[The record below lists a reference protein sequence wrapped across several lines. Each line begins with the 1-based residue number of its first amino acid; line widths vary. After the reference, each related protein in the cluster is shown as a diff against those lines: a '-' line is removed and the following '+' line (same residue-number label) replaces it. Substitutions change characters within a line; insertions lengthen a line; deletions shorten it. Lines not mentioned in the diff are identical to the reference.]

1 MDFDFLPQLPSSRLD
16 DRSFDDLVEECLLRI
31 PRYCPEWTDH
41 NISDPGITLIEL
53 FSWLT
58 DQMLMR
64 FNQVPRKNY
73 VAFLELLG
81 IRLQPPLPAQSR
93 LTFYL
98 STYLQE
104 DYVIPKGTEVATE
117 RTETQEAII
126 FSTDR
131 DLIISQPK
139 INHFLSSIESN
150 NIPQTLHD
158 QTGQWHSQSNSL
170 SAVHEFILFPQQPQL
185 GNCFYLVLD
194 SDAPIDG
201 NVLTLNF
208 TGAQGAPT
216 GIDPNNPP
224 RCWEAW
230 NGQSWTE
237 VLLSEAD
244 DTTNGFSFSFNE
256 NTEEDDPS
264 EQSGDLVLHLP
275 DSCPVSTF
283 AAYRGRWI
291 RCILTEP
298 SLHQPAYSNPP
309 RIKTIAVQAI
319 GGAVQASQSIRVE
332 EELLGISNGKP
343 GQSFEVETA
352 PILERREQE
361 DLLVF
366 PPGQPPEIWEEVADF
381 ADSKPHDR
389 HYVVDSLEGIIQ
401 FGPLIREPQT
411 LKRQTQTRAYLQ
423 KVLPAERSSGRD
435 LLNTQMMEHQYGA
448 IPPRGSE
455 IVFSYRTGGGKQ
467 GNVQAGTLNFL
478 KTAIPYLDRVTNY
491 EAAVNGTDAESLE
504 QAVLRV
510 PSILRSHDRAV
521 TASDFEALTLQG
533 SGGAIARSQC
543 SPMSANQPA
552 GSVSVLVVP
561 QANTD
566 LINLGQGIAPENFYL
581 NPALR
586 AQVLNYLDER
596 RLLGTQVQLQQPNY
610 MGVSVHAEVTLEPFY
625 NNPSAQAEIVHS
637 LQVALYRYL
646 NPLTGGSDGK
656 GWPFGRPVY
665 PSDIIAI
672 LQQKAGIQYLGAI
685 LLFPIQKT
693 GQTWE
698 RQTTPVP
705 FIDPGPLG
713 LLCSWAD
720 SRARTGHSVN
730 VLSLE
735 SLTPARI

>member
-1 MDFDFLPQLPSSRLD
+1 MDFNFLPQLPSSRLD
-16 DRSFDDLVEECLLRI
+16 DRSFDDLMEECLLRI

-81 IRLQPPLPAQSR
+81 IRLQPPTPAQSR

-104 DYVIPKGTEVATE
+104 DYVIPMGTEVATE

-131 DLIISQPK
+131 DLIVGQPK
-139 INHFLSSIESN
+139 LNHFLSSTELSDT
-150 NIPQTLHD
+150 PQSLRD
-158 QTGQWHSQSNSL
+158 QTGQWHPQSNSL
-170 SAVHEFILFPQQPQL
+170 SAAHEFILFPQQPQP

-194 SDAPIDG
+194 ADAPLDG

-216 GIDPNNPP
+216 GIDPNHPP
-224 RCWEAW
+224 RRWEAW
-230 NGQSWTE
+230 DGESWIE
-237 VLLSEAD
+237 ALLSEVD
-244 DTTNGFSFSFNE
+244 DTTNGFSFNE
-256 NTEEDDPS
+256 NTEDDDHA
-264 EQSGDLVLHLP
+264 EQSGDVMLHLP
-275 DSCPVSTF
+275 ESCPASTF

-291 RCILTEP
+291 RCVLTEA
-298 SLHQPAYSNPP
+298 SVHQPAYSNPP
-309 RIKTIAVQAI
+309 RIKTIALQAI
-319 GGAVQASQSIRVE
+319 GGSVQASQSILVE
-332 EELLGISNGKP
+332 EELLGVSDGKP

-352 PILERREQE
+352 PILDRRAGEQ
-361 DLLVF
+361 LFVF
-366 PPGQPPEIWEEVADF
+366 PPGQPPEVWEEVADF
-381 ADSKPHDR
+381 ADSEPHDR
-389 HYVVDSLEGIIQ
+389 HYVVDSLEGTIQ
-401 FGPLIREPQT
+401 FGPLICEPQM
-411 LKRQTQTRAYLQ
+411 LKRQTQTRAYFQ
-423 KVLPAERSSGRD
+423 KVLPEERSLGRD
-435 LLNTQMMEHQYGA
+435 LNTQMMEHQYGA

-455 IVFSYRTGGGKQ
+455 IAFSYRTGGGKQ
-467 GNVQAGTLNFL
+467 GNVQTGTLNFL
-478 KTAIPYLDRVTNY
+478 KTAIPYVDRVTNH
-491 EAAVNGTDAESLE
+491 EAAVNGADAASLE
-504 QAVLRV
+504 QAVLRA
-510 PSILRSHDRAV
+510 PSMLRSQDRAV
-521 TASDFEALTLQG
+521 TASDFEALTLKG

-543 SPMSANQPA
+543 SPMSATQTA

-610 MGVSVHAEVTLEPFY
+610 TGVSVQAEVTLEPAY
-625 NNPSAQAEIVHS
+625 NNPSAQAEILHS

-646 NPLTGGSDGK
+646 NPLTGGPDGT

-665 PSDIIAI
+665 PSDIMAI

-685 LLFPIQKT
+685 LLFPIQKN

-720 SRARTGHSVN
+720 SQARTGHSVN
-730 VLSLE
+730 VLALQA
-735 SLTPARI
+735 LTPARI

>member
-1 MDFDFLPQLPSSRLD
+1 VEFNFLPQLPSSRLD

-81 IRLQPPLPAQSR
+81 IRLQPPTPAQSR

-98 STYLQE
+98 STSIQE
-104 DYVIPKGTEVATE
+104 DYIIPMGTEVATE
-117 RTETQEAII
+117 RTEDEEAII

-131 DLIISQPK
+131 DLIVGQPK
-139 INHFLSSIESN
+139 LNHFLSSTELHDT
-150 NIPQTLHD
+150 PQSLRD

-170 SAVHEFILFPQQPQL
+170 SAVHEFILFPQQPRS

-194 SDAPIDG
+194 ADAPLDG

-216 GIDPNNPP
+216 GIDPNHPP
-224 RCWEAW
+224 RRWEAW
-230 NGQSWTE
+230 DGESWIE
-237 VLLSEAD
+237 ALLSEAD
-244 DTTNGFSFSFNE
+244 DTTNGFSFNE
-256 NTEEDDPS
+256 NAEEDDLS
-264 EQSGDLVLHLP
+264 EQSGDVMLHLP
-275 DSCPVSTF
+275 ESCPVSTF
-283 AAYRGRWI
+283 SAYRGRWI
-291 RCILTEP
+291 RCVLMEP

-309 RIKTIAVQAI
+309 RIKTIALEAI
-319 GGAVQASQSIRVE
+319 GGSVQASQSVMVE
-332 EELLGISNGKP
+332 EELLGVSNGKP
-343 GQSFEVETA
+343 GQSFDTETA
-352 PILERREQE
+352 PILDRRGEE
-361 DLLVF
+361 ELLVF

-381 ADSKPHDR
+381 ADSEPHDR
-389 HYVVDSLEGIIQ
+389 HYVVDSLEGTIQ

-423 KVLPAERSSGRD
+423 KVLPEERSPGRD
-435 LLNTQMMEHQYGA
+435 LDTQMMEHQYGA

-455 IVFSYRTGGGKQ
+455 IIFSYRTGGGKE

-478 KTAIPYLDRVTNY
+478 KTAIPYVDEVTNH
-491 EAAVNGTDAESLE
+491 EVAVNGADAESLE
-504 QAVLRV
+504 QAVLRA

-521 TASDFEALTLQG
+521 TASDFEALTLKG
-533 SGGAIARSQC
+533 SGGAIARSLC
-543 SPMSANQPA
+543 APMSVNQPA

-561 QANTD
+561 QANTN
-566 LINLGQGIAPENFYL
+566 LINLGQGISPENFYL

-610 MGVSVHAEVTLEPFY
+610 TGVSVQAEVTLEPAY

-646 NPLTGGSDGK
+646 NPLTGGPDGQ

-665 PSDIIAI
+665 PSDIMAI

-685 LLFPIQKT
+685 LLFPIQKN

-698 RQTTPVP
+698 RQTTPAP
-705 FIDPGPLG
+705 FIDPGPQG
-713 LLCSWAD
+713 LLCSWAN
-720 SRARTGHSVN
+720 SQVRTGHSVN
-730 VLSLE
+730 VLALQ

>member
-1 MDFDFLPQLPSSRLD
+1 MEFDFLPQLPSSRLD

-81 IRLQPPLPAQSR
+81 IRLQPPTSAQSR

-104 DYVIPKGTEVATE
+104 DYVIPMGTEVATQ

-126 FSTDR
+126 FSIDR
-131 DLIISQPK
+131 DLIVGQPK
-139 INHFLSSIESN
+139 LNHFLSSTESN
-150 NIPQTLHD
+150 DIPQALRD
-158 QTGQWHSQSNSL
+158 QTGKWYSQSNSL
-170 SAVHEFILFPQQPQL
+170 SAVHEFILFPQQPQS

-194 SDAPIDG
+194 SDAHLDG

-216 GIDPNNPP
+216 GIDPNHPP
-224 RCWEAW
+224 RRWETW
-230 NGQSWTE
+230 NGESWIGA
-237 VLLSEAD
+237 LLSEAD
-244 DTTNGFSFSFNE
+244 DTTNGFSFNE
-256 NTEEDDPS
+256 NTEEDDLS
-264 EQSGDLVLHLP
+264 EQSGDVILHLP
-275 DSCPVSTF
+275 ENCPVSTF
-283 AAYRGRWI
+283 SAYRGRWI
-291 RCILTEP
+291 RCVLMEP

-309 RIKTIAVQAI
+309 RIKTIAIHAS
-319 GGAVQASQSIRVE
+319 GGSVQASQSVRVE
-332 EELLGISNGKP
+332 NEAVGVSNGKP
-343 GQSFEVETA
+343 GQSFAVERA
-352 PILERREQE
+352 PILERRQE
-361 DLLVF
+361 ELLVF

-381 ADSKPHDR
+381 ADSSPHDR
-389 HYVVDSLEGIIQ
+389 HYAIDSLAGTIQ

-411 LKRQTQTRAYLQ
+411 LKRQTQTRAYRQ
-423 KVLPAERSSGRD
+423 KVLPEERSPGRD
-435 LLNTQMMEHQYGA
+435 PNTQMMEHQYGA
-448 IPPRGSE
+448 IPPRGAE

-478 KTAIPYLDRVTNY
+478 KTAIPYVAQVTNY
-491 EAAVNGTDAESLE
+491 EAAVNGADAESLE
-504 QAVLRV
+504 EAVLRA
-510 PSILRSHDRAV
+510 PSMLRSQDRAV
-521 TASDFEALTLQG
+521 TAADFEALTLRG
-533 SGGAIARSQC
+533 SGGAIARSLC
-543 SPMSANQPA
+543 SPMSTNQPA

-566 LINLGQGIAPENFYL
+566 LINLGKGINPEQFYL

-586 AQVLNYLDER
+586 SQVLNYLDER

-610 MGVSVHAEVTLEPFY
+610 MGVSVQAEVTLEPAY
-625 NNPSAQAEIVHS
+625 NNPSAQAEILRS

-646 NPLTGGSDGK
+646 NPLTGGADGK
-656 GWPFGRPVY
+656 GWSFGRPVY
-665 PSDIIAI
+665 PSDIISI

-685 LLFPIQKT
+685 LLFSIQKN

-705 FIDPGPLG
+705 FVDPGPQG

-720 SRARTGHSVN
+720 PQARTGHSIN
-730 VLSLE
+730 VLTLQ